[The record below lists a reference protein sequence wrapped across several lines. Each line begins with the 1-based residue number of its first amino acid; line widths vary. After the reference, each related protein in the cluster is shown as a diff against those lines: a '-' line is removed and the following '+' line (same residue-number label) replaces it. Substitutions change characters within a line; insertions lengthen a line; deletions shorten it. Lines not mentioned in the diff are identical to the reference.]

1 MAVVAAVVEFAEFA
15 ETVAAVVTA
24 VVEAMFLVAP
34 LAAAVIALV
43 AEAVACGFAA
53 IFLLKGIFRSL
64 LAVETACAALLL
76 EGSDKLAMAVFLLG
90 VLAT

>member
-34 LAAAVIALV
+34 LAAAVITLV
-43 AEAVACGFAA
+43 AEAASCRFAA
-53 IFLLKGIFRSL
+53 IFLLECILRTL
-64 LAVETACAALLL
+64 LTVETACAALLL